1 MLINGPYKYKYSF
14 IRSFYI
20 KKKSA
25 NPKYA
30 NETHYCSTKKFLSG
44 GKYYKWNYVDPKKCN
59 KPTVSELKTLQNAAK
74 IHQQIPTIYRS
85 PILDTESSLKWPQSL
100 KRFSNESSDMFIK
113 SSVVMPSSR
122 SL

>member
-1 MLINGPYKYKYSF
+1 MLHTID
-14 IRSFYI
+14 I
-20 KKKSA
+20 A
-25 NPKYA
+25 
-30 NETHYCSTKKFLSG
+30 
-44 GKYYKWNYVDPKKCN
+44 KCC
-59 KPTVSELKTLQNAAK
+59 KLQTLQNAAK

-113 SSVVMPSSR
+113 SSVVIPSSR